1 MTLIRYPAPAGR
13 LAPRRDP
20 VPSTGEEALSTLR
33 LSAFGLRRDPPRRP
47 ADRSADYE
55 ALFDYD
61 TLFYDL
67 FRSPDG
73 AAIVGLGPPLLNCE
87 APMMQAVF
95 RSTASDRP
103 LAWRYE
109 PPRTHFQPS
118 CRFRIEARDLPPEA
132 PLVMEFAGRRVEV
145 PVRPSGVADF
155 AGRRVLVTLSRD
167 NPLDWIRDWVSFN
180 VRVHGADAVLFYD
193 NGSTAYEPGALTR
206 LFEAIPGLVRAR
218 VVGWPFPFGPGT
230 GPRNIQDSFYCQP
243 GALNHAR
250 WRYCAAAR
258 GVLNSD
264 IDELVAI
271 GGGASLFDRL
281 ERSGKA
287 ALVFPGLWAE
297 RPGPEQEPEPEP
309 EPERPPVRHLN
320 CLYRELWQ
328 CLLRRFGRH
337 HRLLRTKWVAVP
349 GLVPDGV
356 EWGVHDLYPAE
367 RQGWRR
373 KRSWRRQP
381 RDLFYRHFR
390 QINTGWKVA
399 RWMPRP
405 YARFRHRYDR
415 DLADAFR
422 AAFPDDPI
430 DQPMRWF
437 DGLRRG
443 RAKPR

>member
-1 MTLIRYPAPAGR
+1 MTLIRCRAPVGSPAPRQAS
-13 LAPRRDP
+13 APP
-20 VPSTGEEALSTLR
+20 TAEEGLSTLR

-47 ADRSADYE
+47 EDRSADYE

-73 AAIVGLGPPLLNCE
+73 AAIIGLGPPLLNCE
-87 APMMQAVF
+87 APLLQAVF
-95 RSTASDRP
+95 RSTASERP

-118 CRFRIEARDLPPEA
+118 CRFRIDARDLPSDA
-132 PLVMEFAGRRVEV
+132 PLVMELAGRRVRV

-155 AGRRVLVTLSRD
+155 AGRRILVTLSRD
-167 NPLDWIRDWVSFN
+167 NPLGWIRDWVSFN

-193 NGSTAYEPGALTR
+193 NGSTAYERRALAR

-218 VVGWPFPFGPGT
+218 VVAWPFPFGPGT

-271 GGGASLFDRL
+271 GGGGSLFDRL

-287 ALVFPGLWAE
+287 ALVFPGLWVE
-297 RPGPEQEPEPEP
+297 RPALKAAPER
-309 EPERPPVRHLN
+309 ERPPARHLN
-320 CLYRELWQ
+320 CLYRELGQ

-337 HRLLRTKWVAVP
+337 HRLLRTKWIAVP
-349 GLVPDGV
+349 ALVPNEVD
-356 EWGVHDLYPAE
+356 WGVHDLYPKQ
-367 RQGWRR
+367 RQSRR
-373 KRSWRRQP
+373 HRRSWRRQP

-390 QINTGWKVA
+390 QINTGWKLA
-399 RWMPRP
+399 RWMARP
-405 YARFRHRYDR
+405 YLRFRHRYDR

-430 DQPMRWF
+430 DPPMRWF
-437 DGLRRG
+437 DGLRRH